1 MWQAVK
7 ESVSPKNLSTTKTFR
22 GIINAADQLPPTPKG
37 DAEGKQARKKASEA
51 RFSIA
56 PEELL
61 QGRKPSVSYDT
72 KKKDLKPGQL
82 DGLDRKRGERLRKG
96 KLDIEGTL
104 DLHGMTRDRAEAAVR
119 RFIDASQQMGR
130 RTVLIITGKG
140 YHHDGSGVLRS
151 ALPIWLNSSPLRGK
165 IVAYDH
171 AQPRHGGQGAYY
183 VYIRKIRDR
192 S

>member
-7 ESVSPKNLSTTKTFR
+7 ESVSPKKLSTTKTFR

-104 DLHGMTRDRAEAAVR
+104 DLHGMTLDRAHPALN
-119 RFIDASQQMGR
+119 RFILGAHHQGKR
-130 RTVLIITGKG
+130 LVLVITGKG
-140 YHHDGSGVLRS
+140 KARDEGG
-151 ALPIWLNSSPLRGK
+151 PIHTL
-165 IVAYDH
+165 
-171 AQPRHGGQGAYY
+171 
-183 VYIRKIRDR
+183 
-192 S
+192 